1 MNFANRNDS
10 FNTRPNVVVIGAGPG
25 GYVCAIRL
33 AQRGK
38 NVVLVEKHQLGGEC
52 LNYGC
57 IPSKA
62 LIFASSLYDK
72 LTKSSQFGIE
82 IEGAKFNP
90 QKLQEWRQ
98 NLVKKLNQGIGFLL
112 KQNKV
117 EVVQGEASFMSAHKV
132 SIKKSDGSHEEIE
145 AEKFVIATGSRT
157 AKIPGFEFDDNLVI
171 SSQKALEL
179 ADIPSTLLVLG
190 GGVIGLEL
198 GMYFSKLG
206 SQVTIVE
213 LLPQLLNEVDPELV
227 SVLER
232 SLKKRNIT
240 IMKNT
245 KAVRMEMT
253 PRVKLI
259 VETGGAQQEL
269 MGDKLLVTVGRLA
282 NTESLNLKN
291 AGVLADNKGFIKVN
305 TNLETNAPN
314 IYAIGDVIGA
324 PLLAHKASFQG
335 IQVADSITHGESVKK
350 RPIAHAIFTD
360 PEIAGVGL
368 TQLQAEAQ
376 GFEVKVGKFPFMAL
390 GRAVS
395 VGDVEGFT
403 KIIADKKTDVVLGVF
418 IVGAH
423 ASDLISEG
431 ALAVTHQLK
440 LKDIAGTIHPH
451 PTLSESIME
460 ASEAALGEAIHI
472 SNK

>member
-1 MNFANRNDS
+1 MKKVD
-10 FNTRPNVVVIGAGPG
+10 VVVIGAGPG

-38 NVVLVEKHQLGGEC
+38 NVVLVEKHKLGGEC

-62 LIFASSLYDK
+62 LIFASSLFEK
-72 LTKSSQFGIE
+72 ITKGNQFGIE
-82 IEGAKFNP
+82 VTGVTFNP

-98 NLVKKLNQGIGFLL
+98 NLVKKLNLGIGFLL

-117 EVVQGEASFMSAHKV
+117 EVVEGEASFINSHKIAV
-132 SIKKSDGSHEEIE
+132 KKSDGTSQEIE
-145 AEKFVIATGSRT
+145 AEKFVIATGSHA
-157 AKIPGFEFDDNLVI
+157 AKIPGFEFDGNLII
-171 SSQKALEL
+171 SSQEALEL
-179 ADIPSTLLVLG
+179 DHVPEKLLILG

-213 LLPQLLNEVDPELV
+213 LLPQLLNGVDQELV

-232 SLKKRNIT
+232 SLKKRNVT
-240 IMKNT
+240 VMKNT
-245 KAVRMEMT
+245 KAVKMEMT

-259 VETGGAQQEL
+259 VETGGIQEEL
-269 MGDKLLVTVGRLA
+269 VGDKLLVTVGRLA
-282 NTESLNLKN
+282 NTGNLNLKN
-291 AGVLADNKGFIKVN
+291 AGIEADNKGFIKVN
-305 TNLETNAPN
+305 ENLETSASH
-314 IYAIGDVIGA
+314 IYAIGDVVGA
-324 PLLAHKASFQG
+324 PLLAHKASFQA
-335 IQVADSITHGESVKK
+335 IQVADVITHNENVKK
-350 RPIAHAIFTD
+350 RPISWAIFTD

-368 TQLQAEAQ
+368 TEKEAESK

-395 VGDVEGFT
+395 VGEVDGFT

-418 IVGAH
+418 IVGSH

-431 ALAVTHQLK
+431 ALAVTHKLK
-440 LKDIAGTIHPH
+440 LEDLASTIHPH

-460 ASEAALGEAIHI
+460 ASEAAMGEAIHI
-472 SNK
+472 PNK

>member
-1 MNFANRNDS
+1 MKKAD
-10 FNTRPNVVVIGAGPG
+10 VVVIGAGPG

-38 NVVLVEKHQLGGEC
+38 NVVLVERDKLGGEC

-62 LIFASSLYDK
+62 LIFASSIFEK
-72 LTKSSQFGIE
+72 ITKSSQLGIE
-82 IEGAKFNP
+82 VEGAKFNP

-98 NLVKKLNQGIGFLL
+98 NLVKKLNQGIAFLL

-117 EVVQGEASFMSAHKV
+117 EVVTGEANFINAHKI
-132 SIKKSDGSHEEIE
+132 SIKKSDGTSEEIE
-145 AEKFVIATGSRT
+145 GEKFVIATGSRA
-157 AKIPGFEFDDNLVI
+157 AKIPGFEFDGGLVI
-171 SSQKALEL
+171 SSKVALEL
-179 ADIPSTLLVLG
+179 DNMPEKLLVLG

-213 LLPQLLNEVDPELV
+213 LLPQLLNGVDQELV

-232 SLKKRNIT
+232 SLKKRNVT

-245 KAVRMEMT
+245 KAVKMEMT
-253 PRVKLI
+253 PRIKLI
-259 VETGGAQQEL
+259 VETQGQQQEL
-269 MGDKLLVTVGRLA
+269 IGDKLLVTVGRLA
-282 NTESLNLKN
+282 NTERLNLAN
-291 AGVLADNKGFIKVN
+291 AGIQADNKGFIKVN
-305 TNLETNAPN
+305 ENLETTSRN
-314 IYAIGDVIGA
+314 IYAIGDVVGA

-335 IQVADSITHGESVKK
+335 LQVADFITHGKDVKK

-360 PEIAGVGL
+360 PEIAGIGL
-368 TQLQAEAQ
+368 TEDEAIAQ
-376 GFEVKVGKFPFMAL
+376 GFEIKVGKFPFMAL

-395 VGDVEGFT
+395 VGEIDGFT

-431 ALAVTHQLK
+431 ALAVTHKLK
-440 LKDIAGTIHPH
+440 LEDIASTIHPH
-451 PTLSESIME
+451 PTLPESIME
-460 ASEAALGEAIHI
+460 ASEAALGKAIHI
-472 SNK
+472 PNK